1 MLLLID
7 VGNVETLRGEIH
19 NSYFDREYPDRV
31 FPAQTETVSSALC
44 TLLREAEHLMDEL
57 TEGGGAD
64 EFGIDWAKVFA
75 ERVKYSA
82 ERIRREMES

>member
-1 MLLLID
+1 MPVAIS
-7 VGNVETLRGEIH
+7 GETVI
-19 NSYFDREYPDRV
+19 REYPDRV

-44 TLLREAEHLMDEL
+44 TLLREAEHLIGLQL